1 MSSCGAPKTAFVS
14 PIRNVHFSSVLMLHR
29 SSKTIHVDDTVM
41 YIGLPKMLR
50 LLGLK
55 DSMSFHPALA
65 KALEKRA
72 GAAADFRDWAE
83 ELIERWRDAQNLCA
97 AHTATLRSRQNNG
110 ASIHARLVKALAK
123 VEGTLTAHQRKHG

>member
-1 MSSCGAPKTAFVS
+1 MSSRGASKTAFVS
-14 PIRNVHFSSVLMLHR
+14 PIRNVHFSSVL
-29 SSKTIHVDDTVM
+29 
-41 YIGLPKMLR
+41 MLR